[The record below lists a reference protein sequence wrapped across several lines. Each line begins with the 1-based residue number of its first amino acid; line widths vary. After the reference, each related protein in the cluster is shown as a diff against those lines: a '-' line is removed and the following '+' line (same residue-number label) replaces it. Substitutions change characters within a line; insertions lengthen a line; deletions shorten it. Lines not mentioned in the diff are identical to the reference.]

1 MTSENENK
9 SLLEQYKELSR
20 NSLVRVQYSCC
31 GNSTDVDEP
40 EYIPIVP
47 ENLVLSANII
57 YKFASEEDVESIL
70 KLLKTNNLPV
80 SDLSS
85 GHRIFLVAAAESEV
99 IGCVAVEIYGKNGL
113 LRSLVVDSNF
123 REKAIGGKLVA
134 EAEKWAADNGIKSL
148 YLLTTTA
155 SGFFTKIDGWEETDR
170 ATVPN
175 EVAQS
180 TEFASIC
187 PSSATCMLK
196 DLH

>member
-1 MTSENENK
+1 MTTENENK

-47 ENLVLSANII
+47 ENLVLSTNVTYRSAN
-57 YKFASEEDVESIL
+57 EEDVEAIL
-70 KLLKTNNLPV
+70 KLLKTNSLPI
-80 SDLSS
+80 SDLSI

-99 IGCVAVEIYGKNGL
+99 IGCVAVEIYGKHGL
-113 LRSLVVDSNF
+113 LRSLAVNSNF
-123 REKAIGGKLVA
+123 RSKGIGNNLVA
-134 EAEKWAADNGIKSL
+134 EAEKWAIDNGIKFL

-155 SGFFTKIDGWEETDR
+155 AKFFAKIVSWKETDR
-170 ATVPN
+170 MTVPN

-196 DLH
+196 ELH